1 MNESRKIE
9 QLTGTE
15 STLREILPPSSVEE
29 VGGESSLNES
39 VTPVLSVDKDAVSQ
53 TPPPVLEEVT
63 SISSGYLLTSNT
75 FVFFFS
81 PKVCISINVIVK
93 SKTLFQLYYRSSR
106 AGLFLCY
113 TFLICP
119 IQTKHT
125 HS

>member
-39 VTPVLSVDKDAVSQ
+39 VTPALSVDKDAVSQ

-75 FVFFFS
+75 AEES
-81 PKVCISINVIVK
+81 GQSSIARRALSQKISN
-93 SKTLFQLYYRSSR
+93 QLP
-106 AGLFLCY
+106 AN
-113 TFLICP
+113 
-119 IQTKHT
+119 
-125 HS
+125 